1 MENNFSIIRA
11 KILQGIELSFQRLLE
26 KKSKENGE
34 LIFSKDGQIV
44 RIKAKELLK

>member
-1 MENNFSIIRA
+1 MDNKFIIIRT
-11 KILQGIELSFQRLLE
+11 KILQGIELAFRKLIE

-34 LIFSKDGQIV
+34 LIYSKDGQIV